1 MTRWL
6 DATEQGHW
14 RAWVSASTL
23 LRERLSQELQAA
35 HGIVLGDY
43 EILVRLSEAPDRAL
57 RMSALADHT
66 LASRSRLSHQIDR
79 MQNAGLVRREACS
92 DDRRGQLAVLTE
104 DGWDLLVQSAPTH
117 VEGVRRHLLDVLTP
131 AQFAAVGEA
140 CRIVTT
146 QLSAS
151 ARERTG

>member
-6 DATEQGHW
+6 DANEQRHW
-14 RAWVSASTL
+14 RAWVAASTL
-23 LRERLSQELQAA
+23 LRERLSQELQAE

-43 EILVRLSEAPDRAL
+43 EILVRLSEAPNRSL

-66 LASRSRLSHQIDR
+66 LASRSRLSHQVDR
-79 MQNAGLVRREACS
+79 MEKAGLVRREACP

-104 DGWDLLVQSAPTH
+104 GGWNLLVEAAPTH
-117 VEGVRRHLLDVLTP
+117 VEGVRQHLVDVLTP

-140 CRIVTT
+140 CSTVVAE
-146 QLSAS
+146 LNDSE
-151 ARERTG
+151 RERTG